1 MVLTR
6 GQFCHARDMLRHGRE
21 IALRVGEIRP
31 RDLHIGAMLEVFALL
46 WQLPNLQSKV
56 DILSAKTS
64 NLV

>member
-1 MVLTR
+1 VDE
-6 GQFCHARDMLRHGRE
+6 FCHVRDMLRHERE
-21 IALRVGEIRP
+21 IALRVGKIRP
-31 RDLHIGAMLEVFALL
+31 RHLHIGAMLEVFALF